1 MRIAVILIGL
11 LLSAS
16 LSAAENPAPQTGATA
31 EETLVPAPVEPEAA
45 VPEQSDLILA
55 DIDAD
60 ATADNEE
67 ADTGRFIPT
76 EEISQDLGV
85 SFPIDI

>member
-1 MRIAVILIGL
+1 MRLAIILIGL

-16 LSAAENPAPQTGATA
+16 LAAAENPAPQAGATA
-31 EETLVPAPVEPEAA
+31 EDTLVPAPVEPVAE
-45 VPEQSDLILA
+45 VPAQSDLILA
-55 DIDAD
+55 DIDAN

-67 ADTGRFIPT
+67 ADNRRFIPT